1 VTARTGKTGCV
12 IALEGISLERPLKV

>member
-1 VTARTGKTGCV
+1 VTARSGKTGCV